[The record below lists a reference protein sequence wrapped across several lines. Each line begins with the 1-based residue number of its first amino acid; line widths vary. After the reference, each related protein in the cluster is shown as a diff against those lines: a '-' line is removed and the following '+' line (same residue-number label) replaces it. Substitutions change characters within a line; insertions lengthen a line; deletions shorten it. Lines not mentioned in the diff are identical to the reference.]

1 MIRRYNYTGRK
12 KLLTEK
18 IKINESAKKGTKHFQ
33 ASFDLKDSGFPDD
46 ARIYIEPYFKSS
58 FLRFDFGTIARI
70 LPPDNT
76 DVSDLPTTDQL
87 LYRVKIVDEKF
98 KHGLILATA
107 DIKGTLAG
115 NPDAG
120 KQSILPVDFVNLG
133 NRVWTLD
140 FRANG
145 PVLAVNSLLDK
156 INIREK
162 IKQEEFFSLVY
173 PEVIKRIALKLV
185 KTDGFFE
192 DDLSG
197 WQAEWLTFFNEV
209 LMQTDKPQN
218 DDDSIEEWC
227 NDMSDAFA
235 RRYEVFQLYTEL
247 NKIK

>member
-12 KLLTEK
+12 KLFTEK
-18 IKINESAKKGTKHFQ
+18 IKINEVAKNGRKQFQ
-33 ASFDLKDSGFPDD
+33 VSFDLKDSGFPDD
-46 ARIYIEPYFKSS
+46 ACIYIEPYFKSS
-58 FLRFDFGTIARI
+58 FLRFHFGTIARI
-70 LPPDNT
+70 LLPDTT

-107 DIKGTLAG
+107 DIKGTLTD

-120 KQSILPVDFVNLG
+120 KQSILPVDFVDLG
-133 NRVWTLD
+133 NRVWALD
-140 FRANG
+140 FRING
-145 PVLAVNSLLDK
+145 PVLAVNSLLNK

-173 PEVIKRIALKLV
+173 PEVIKRIALKLA
-185 KTDGFFE
+185 KTAGFFQDE
-192 DDLSG
+192 LSG
-197 WQAEWLTFFNEV
+197 WQSEWLTFFREV
-209 LMQTDKPQN
+209 LMKADKPQN
-218 DDDSIEEWC
+218 DDDLIEEWC

-235 RRYEVFQLYTEL
+235 RKYQVFQLYTEL